1 MQNNRW
7 HLKFSVY
14 LVVNYL
20 ALNIIPHTPSPILKS
35 AVRQMWIVEE
45 ESGIEIEVN
54 SFPVG
59 YPFINVIS
67 SDKFILRGSHDEVLK
82 TNSYL
87 VGQTLSPFSLYMKLI
102 KRAITIQLVP
112 SAIPSLF
119 GLNAHEFFE
128 KRISLADLSTDLA
141 HRLEDL
147 IESNLSS
154 REVLSKTDSYL
165 SRCIKNNEDEP
176 RMHRALQ
183 LLIET
188 AGGLKMKE
196 LAFELNL
203 SQRRMQQLFKENIGV
218 PGKSYARIIKL
229 QHHTFKL
236 LQNDT
241 IEQIVPDGYFDQS
254 HFIHDLKGQTGMLP
268 DTFKTYINDPSKK
281 RAYYFSNIY
290 FGYEGIS

>member
-1 MQNNRW
+1 MFNN
-7 HLKFSVY
+7 
-14 LVVNYL
+14 LV
-20 ALNIIPHTPSPILKS
+20 LNIIPHIPSPVLRPII
-35 AVRQMWIVEE
+35 RQMWIVEE
-45 ESGIEIEVN
+45 ENGVEIEVN

-67 SDKFILRGSHDEVLK
+67 SGKFILKGYQNDILE

-112 SAIPSLF
+112 SAIPSIF
-119 GLNAHEFFE
+119 GLSAHEFLDR
-128 KRISLADLSTDLA
+128 RISLADLCPDLA

-147 IESNLSS
+147 IESDLPSQ
-154 REVLSKTDSYL
+154 EVLSRTDRYL
-165 SRCIKNNEDEP
+165 SVYIKENDDEP
-176 RMHRALQ
+176 RINRTIE

-188 AGGLKMKE
+188 KGILRMKE

-203 SQRRMQQLFKENIGV
+203 SQRRMQQLLKENIGI

-229 QHHTFKL
+229 QYHTFRL
-236 LQNDT
+236 LQKET
-241 IEQIVPDGYFDQS
+241 IADMVPEGYFDQS

-268 DTFKTYINDPSKK
+268 NAFNAYINDPSKK
-281 RAYYFSNIY
+281 KAYYFSNLY
-290 FGYEGIS
+290 FGYKE